1 MPDQAQG
8 ASMSRNRDQTIKRS
22 KAADA
27 KQIAG
32 TDVRSLVGL
41 FKVAP
46 DLQHQILDDIGDR

>member
-1 MPDQAQG
+1 MMPDKAQG
-8 ASMSRNRDQTIKRS
+8 ASMSRNREQTIKRS

-32 TDVRSLVGL
+32 TDVWGFVGL

-46 DLQHQILDDIGDR
+46 DLQPQI